1 MASARTTL
9 RVTTSWSP
17 QQVEMS
23 SHQGGICTVRCENAW
38 YLSAESPEE
47 LLRFARALEA
57 FALSAAEEKE
67 IFARSLPPPVS
78 SASSASSASSQDLGT
93 SSEDVPTLDLT

>member
-17 QQVEMS
+17 QQIEMN

-57 FALSAAEEKE
+57 FALSAVEEKE
-67 IFARSLPPPVS
+67 IFARSLSES
-78 SASSASSASSQDLGT
+78 SNPEGAET
-93 SSEDVPTLDLT
+93 SSEDVPTLDLSGA